1 MAAKMVAKKNIGLM
15 TVNPRSPEDVNNM
28 RRVLCIKL
36 NQNIELVKRLLN
48 TGDARIIE
56 DCSARA
62 NASGLFW
69 GAALVDGKW
78 QGENTLG
85 KLWMEIRHEMRKPF
99 DDGL

>member
-15 TVNPRSPEDVNNM
+15 TVNPRSPDDVVNM
-28 RRVLCIKL
+28 RHVLAMKL
-36 NQNIELVKRLLN
+36 KQHPKLVGQLYE

-69 GAALVDGKW
+69 GAAKVDGKW
-78 QGENTLG
+78 EGENVLG
-85 KLWMEIRHEMRKPF
+85 KLWMGFRDFLRNGSVDEM
-99 DDGL
+99 